1 MAKYSKELIWDYI
14 TGNDIDNID
23 DLEDDC
29 NFIMEVIKVTKDKNM
44 YNLCSGEMKTNYE
57 FIKFMI
63 DTFKDDR
70 KFVSKI
76 ANEYLEKIDI
86 NNDDD
91 ITRVELIIIMSNIFK
106 GYEESEGAI
115 LYNMQKV
122 AIYNRIKVEINLV
135 INENPDLKDEIG
147 LGFSYIKTRF
157 NNNEIINKF
166 FASNYLN
173 EIFYNNADL
182 TLEEIIHKRFSSLN
196 DLKKYGIKNFIL
208 NYICY
213 YDKSLEEYIFA
224 HIDLVKDIEGN
235 INNIAINW
243 DNYIENILKRKNEIF
258 FQEVNQL
265 IGEYNVLFTYEDVC
279 CHIDK
284 LNLIPVKLYN
294 NKHYDFVIEE
304 YVDDSI
310 IEEIDF
316 IDEKKLSLND
326 YKCLKEIIK
335 LAKELFNSDIINLND
350 SYLDDSESDD
360 ETIILDFPFSEG
372 HSR

>member
-23 DLEDDC
+23 DLENDYK
-29 NFIMEVIKVTKDKNM
+29 FIMEVIKVTKDKNM
-44 YNLCSGEMKTNYE
+44 YNLCSDEMKTNYE
-57 FIKFMI
+57 LIKFMI
-63 DTFKDDR
+63 NTFKDDR
-70 KFVSKI
+70 RFVSKI

-106 GYEESEGAI
+106 DYEESDEAI
-115 LYNMQKV
+115 LYNMLKV

-135 INENPDLKDEIG
+135 IDENPDLKDEIG

-157 NNNEIINKF
+157 NNNEIINKY

-173 EIFYNNADL
+173 EIFYNNDNL
-182 TLEEIIHKRFSSLN
+182 SLEEIIHKRLSNLN
-196 DLKKYGIKNFIL
+196 NLKKYGIKNFIL
-208 NYICY
+208 NYIGY

-224 HIDLVKDIEGN
+224 HIELIKDIEES

-243 DNYIENILKRKNEIF
+243 DNYIDNILKRKNEIF

-265 IGEYNVLFTYEDVC
+265 IEEYNVLFTYDDVC

-284 LNLIPVKLYN
+284 LNIIPVKLYD
-294 NKHYDFVIEE
+294 NKHYDFIIEE
-304 YVDDSI
+304 YVDDTI
-310 IEEIDF
+310 VEDIDF

-335 LAKELFNSDIINLND
+335 LAKGLFISDIIDLND
-350 SYLDDSESDD
+350 SYLDNSESDD
-360 ETIILDFPFSEG
+360 ETIILDFPSFEG